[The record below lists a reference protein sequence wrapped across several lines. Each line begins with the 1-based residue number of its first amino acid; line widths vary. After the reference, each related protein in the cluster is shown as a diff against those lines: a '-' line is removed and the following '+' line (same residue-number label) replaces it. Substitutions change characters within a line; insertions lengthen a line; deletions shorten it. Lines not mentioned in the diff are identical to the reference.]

1 MHDVWWIQVWK
12 SLFLRWWQN
21 KEKEPPSSEHLILPL
36 GHDTWRDAFIS
47 KYSSGVGDCLYLF
60 ILLSSSV
67 ESSNKTFVLC
77 VLQVQIKL
85 SLPSKYSNTDDGI
98 LFIYLFICSVDISC
112 KLVFIPV

>member
-21 KEKEPPSSEHLILPL
+21 KEKEPPSSGHLILPL
-36 GHDTWRDAFIS
+36 GHETWRDAFIS
-47 KYSSGVGDCLYLF
+47 KYSSGVGDCLSLF

-85 SLPSKYSNTDDGI
+85 SEVKFTFK
-98 LFIYLFICSVDISC
+98 LFCSLDISC
-112 KLVFIPV
+112 KLVFVFV